1 MPWTVEM
8 IREKFGEDVLRDVCR
23 DVNDLMAGKAGHG
36 IAANRIGVPEDLWR
50 RLLRAGGYR
59 ESGVEK
65 ALRGENLCQADT
77 EGPFAPY
84 TIHSL
89 ADLSSER
96 GGPLSPEETDV
107 LLSASLTYR
116 ELI

>member
-1 MPWTVEM
+1 MPWTVEK

-36 IAANRIGVPEDLWR
+36 IHANRIGVPEDLWR

-59 ESGVEK
+59 ESGIEK
-65 ALRGENLCQADT
+65 ALRGGALSQADT

-89 ADLSSER
+89 ANLTSDH
-96 GGPLSPEETDV
+96 GGPLSPEETDII
-107 LLSASLTYR
+107 LTAALTYR